1 MNTKRK
7 NIWIVGAG
15 VTGLTTG
22 VRLLEEGH
30 AVTIVAKEF
39 SPNTTSDIAAA
50 IWFPFKVNPRAK
62 ALEWSRFTY
71 TKLERLLNIPTA
83 GVSMTSS
90 LRLLSDPA
98 RIPWWTKALPK
109 HRIRKA
115 TASELPKGYPAG
127 YQLDVP
133 LIEVPQYMKY
143 LYRQFVQLG
152 GKMIQKVVVDL
163 NDLLVEDRWVI
174 NCTGLGARQLVN
186 DPELFAIQ
194 GQILHVKSKEPL
206 PTISDNEGGNIAAY
220 IIPRKNYYVLG
231 GTAFNNEYSTQPK
244 EEISQEIWERCQ
256 AIVPQL
262 KNAEYM
268 NTVVGLRPAR
278 KRLRLEK
285 ETDKRIIHNYGHGG
299 AGFSVSWGCAEE
311 VAQILAKAS
320 VNLVAA

>member
-1 MNTKRK
+1 MNTDKK

-22 VRLLEEGH
+22 VRLLQEGH
-30 AVTIVAKEF
+30 SVTIVAKEF

-71 TKLERLLNIPTA
+71 TKLEGLLNTPEA

-90 LRLLSDPA
+90 LRLLSDPS
-98 RIPWWTKALPK
+98 RVPWWTNALPK
-109 HRIRKA
+109 NRIRKA
-115 TASELPKGYPAG
+115 TTNELPKGYEAG
-127 YQLDVP
+127 YQMEVP
-133 LIEVPQYMKY
+133 LIEVPQYMRY
-143 LYRQFVQLG
+143 LYNQFVQLG
-152 GKMIQKVVVDL
+152 GKMIQKIVVDL
-163 NDLLVEDRWVI
+163 DELLVDDRWVI

-186 DPELFAIQ
+186 DPALFAIQ
-194 GQILHVKSKEPL
+194 GQILHVKSEEPL
-206 PTISDNEGGNIAAY
+206 PTISDNEGGDIAAY

-244 EEISQEIWERCQ
+244 EEISKEIWARCE

-262 KNAEYM
+262 KNAEYI

-278 KRLRLEK
+278 KQLRLEK
-285 ETDKRIIHNYGHGG
+285 EPHKRIIHNYGHGG
-299 AGFSVSWGCAEE
+299 AGFSVSWGCAEA
-311 VAQILAKAS
+311 VAQLVAKAS
-320 VNLVAA
+320 VSLIAA